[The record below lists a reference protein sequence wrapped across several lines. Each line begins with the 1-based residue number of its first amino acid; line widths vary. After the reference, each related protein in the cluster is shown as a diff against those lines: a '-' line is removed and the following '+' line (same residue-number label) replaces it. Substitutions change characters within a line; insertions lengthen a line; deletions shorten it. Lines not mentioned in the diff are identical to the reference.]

1 MWSVIAC
8 DMTKAVVVFHAPSA
22 LIRGFAR
29 SRWSMILSELV
40 RASYSGV

>member
-1 MWSVIAC
+1 
-8 DMTKAVVVFHAPSA
+8 MTEAVVAFHAPSA

-40 RASYSGV
+40 KTSSSGV